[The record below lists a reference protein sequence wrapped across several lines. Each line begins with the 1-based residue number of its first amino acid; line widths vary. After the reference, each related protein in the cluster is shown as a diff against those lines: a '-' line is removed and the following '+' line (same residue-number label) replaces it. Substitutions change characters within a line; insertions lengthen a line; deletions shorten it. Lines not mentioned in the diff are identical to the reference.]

1 MKKIKHILPKRTKRI
16 ASKNIAEKKIVLM
29 VSGATHSVEDV
40 TERKG

>member
-1 MKKIKHILPKRTKRI
+1 MEKIKHILPKRI